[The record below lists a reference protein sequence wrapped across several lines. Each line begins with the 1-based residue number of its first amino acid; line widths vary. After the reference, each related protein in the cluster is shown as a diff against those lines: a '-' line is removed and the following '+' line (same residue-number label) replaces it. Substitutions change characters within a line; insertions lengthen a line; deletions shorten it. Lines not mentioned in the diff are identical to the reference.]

1 VLAERA
7 PETSLETTVRERL
20 EEIETALRRV
30 AEADSPMVSEA
41 AQHVIAAGGKRF
53 RPLLVVLASQLV
65 PGSARAVDVV
75 RAALVV
81 ELTHVA
87 SLYHDDVMDEARLRR
102 GSASANA
109 RWGNTVAILVGDF
122 LFARASEVVA
132 ELGPDYV
139 RLQARTFARLV
150 QGQIAETVGPSG
162 SDPLEHYLS
171 VVADKTASLIAT
183 SALFGAK
190 VSGGD
195 PAVQRALAAYGEEIG
210 TVFQLSD
217 DIIDITSDQTGKT
230 PGTDLREGIPTL
242 PTLLFRRSADPT
254 SATDNRLLQLLD
266 SDLSEDADLA
276 EALALLRAHRCV
288 EEARSQVQGRA
299 DRARS
304 YLRDLPAG
312 PARDA
317 LDELCDTVVSR
328 SA

>member
-1 VLAERA
+1 
-7 PETSLETTVRERL
+7 
-20 EEIETALRRV
+20 
-30 AEADSPMVSEA
+30 M
-41 AQHVIAAGGKRF
+41 
-53 RPLLVVLASQLV
+53 
-65 PGSARAVDVV
+65 V
-75 RAALVV
+75 RAALVM

-162 SDPLEHYLS
+162 ADPLEHYLT

-190 VSGGD
+190 VAGADRSVAAGTGRVRRGDRHGLPAVRRHHRHHLRGDRQDPGHRPSRGHPDLAD
-195 PAVQRALAAYGEEIG
+195 PAVP
-210 TVFQLSD
+210 TD
-217 DIIDITSDQTGKT
+217 PPT
-230 PGTDLREGIPTL
+230 PPHRRTL
-242 PTLLFRRSADPT
+242 GCCSCWTPT
-254 SATDNRLLQLLD
+254 SATTTTWPRRWR
-266 SDLSEDADLA
+266 
-276 EALALLRAHRCV
+276 LLRAHPCV
-288 EEARSQVQGRA
+288 DEARAEVARRA
-299 DRARS
+299 ERARS
-304 YLRDLPAG
+304 FLTDLPAG

-317 LDELCDTVVSR
+317 LAELCDSVVTRAS
-328 SA
+328 